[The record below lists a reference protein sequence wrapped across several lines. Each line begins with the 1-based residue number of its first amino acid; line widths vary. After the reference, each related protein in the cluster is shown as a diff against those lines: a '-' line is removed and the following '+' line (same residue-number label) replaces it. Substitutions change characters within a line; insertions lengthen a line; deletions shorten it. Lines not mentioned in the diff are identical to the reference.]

1 MRYDGDLT
9 IENLDFPAKVEM
21 SANRFELISR
31 WGQPVDKDW
40 ARDMFERWLNQR
52 VDLTDA
58 TVYDS
63 GVQAKGTDHG

>member
-1 MRYDGDLT
+1 MQSDQ
-9 IENLDFPAKVEM
+9 PARVEM
-21 SANRFELISR
+21 CANRFELISS
-31 WGQPVDKDW
+31 WGEPVDKDW

-52 VDLTDA
+52 VDLTET

>member
-1 MRYDGDLT
+1 MST
-9 IENLDFPAKVEM
+9 ESQPARVEM
-21 SANRFELISR
+21 CANRFELISS
-31 WGQPVDKDW
+31 WGEPVDKDW

>member
-1 MRYDGDLT
+1 MQSDQ
-9 IENLDFPAKVEM
+9 PARVEM
-21 SANRFELISR
+21 CANRFELISS
-31 WGQPVDKDW
+31 WGEPVDKDW
-40 ARDMFERWLNQR
+40 ARDMFEQWLNQR

>member
-1 MRYDGDLT
+1 MTDDL
-9 IENLDFPAKVEM
+9 NPPARVEM
-21 SANRFELISR
+21 CANRFELISS
-31 WGQPVDKDW
+31 WGEPVDKEW